1 MNAALRRGLAAMLML
16 AGVVALAVMCAYVL
30 NVGAT
35 VAAIVLLLAVLLA
48 GAYAKRTEAVV
59 ASIAGTLCLDC
70 FFIPP
75 VGRITIGDPRGWI
88 VLGVFLSVSLVA
100 TNLSSRLHRQRNV
113 LIARQIES
121 EKLY

>member
-1 MNAALRRGLAAMLML
+1 MNAALRRGLAAMLM
-16 AGVVALAVMCAYVL
+16 VVAVAVLAVGCAYVL

-48 GAYAKRTEAVV
+48 GAYSKRTEAVV
-59 ASIAGTLCLDC
+59 ASIAATLCLDY

-75 VGRITIGDPRGWI
+75 VGHITIGGPQGWI

-100 TNLSSRLHRQRNV
+100 TDLSSRLHRQRDA

-121 EKLY
+121 